1 MLLACFSGVY
11 SYCILLYINV
21 LKTELLRTVLVKSCE
36 IPTLLSSYSFYV
48 PGTCGKIS
56 RVCWLQRA
64 ILVGSILPLL
74 VQRHCFSLA
83 LSFLGGIASTDICC
97 SKPNGSWSAF
107 LITFARTE
115 PPKKTYQI
123 KILTQPFIQFIQIQ
137 IFVGWNNLKSIEI
150 LFLFLR
156 NPSMFHLVKSPM
168 IIGQVAAAL
177 APERR
182 KAGGSALEAQ
192 KTGPWGMALKNPLW
206 LGFNVYVLCMFPCYL
221 CGSGSTLGAPKNR
234 WLVISG

>member
-1 MLLACFSGVY
+1 M
-11 SYCILLYINV
+11 NV

-48 PGTCGKIS
+48 PGTRGKLS

-107 LITFARTE
+107 LISFARTE
-115 PPKKTYQI
+115 PQKKHIRSRFWHSRLY
-123 KILTQPFIQFIQIQ
+123 ILYRSRFLLVRII
-137 IFVGWNNLKSIEI
+137 WNLLKSYFCFWEI
-150 LFLFLR
+150 PWFFTWWSRRWWGRLPRPLR
-156 NPSMFHLVKSPM
+156 LSDVKL
-168 IIGQVAAAL
+168 G
-177 APERR
+177 APPLRH
-182 KAGGSALEAQ
+182 S
-192 KTGPWGMALKNPLW
+192 TGPWGMA
-206 LGFNVYVLCMFPCYL
+206 FQ
-221 CGSGSTLGAPKNR
+221 SI
-234 WLVISG
+234 VIGI